1 MNKRLILKLS
11 GSVVMVEGALL
22 FAPLIVS
29 LLTRGGDWTA
39 FAMSIA
45 VSVAVGALLSRLKP
59 RDDTL
64 SAREGFAVVTL
75 SWLLVSFFGAL
86 PFYFTGAV
94 PSLLD
99 CVFET
104 VSGFTTTGATILTNI
119 EALPR
124 GLLFWRS
131 LTHWAGGMG
140 VLVLSLAILPKM
152 GGRSIYLMRAESSGP
167 STEKLVP
174 RVGKTAKILYQLYIA
189 MSAMLFLLLLLSGV
203 SVSDSLIH
211 TFGAAGTG
219 GFSNYNA
226 SVAQLNNPAAEII
239 LGVFMVLFGVNFAM
253 YYHVIHRN
261 WTTLRQASEWKLFL
275 AIVLASTLVVALNI
289 LPNPK
294 FQGHFGHA
302 LRASFFQVSS
312 IITTTGY
319 ATEDFNQWPQ
329 FSRAL
334 LVLLMMVGGC
344 AGSTAGGLKVIRV
357 QLLFKSVARDIRRT
371 VHPRS
376 INVIKLDGRAMDEK
390 LIAGVQ
396 GYFFA
401 AIMIVLLST
410 LALSINDF
418 DFETSFTAVVA
429 TFFNIGPG
437 LSLVGPSGNFA
448 IFTPLSKAVLTL
460 CMLMGRLEI
469 FPILMLAAPSAWEK

>member
-11 GSVVMVEGALL
+11 GSVVLVEGALL
-22 FAPLIVS
+22 FLPLIVS
-29 LLTRGGDWTA
+29 LAMRGGDWSA
-39 FAMSIA
+39 FALTIGIA
-45 VSVAVGALLSRLKP
+45 VAAGFALTKLRP

-75 SWLLVSFFGAL
+75 SWLIVSFIGAL
-86 PFYFTGAV
+86 PFYFYGAV
-94 PSLLD
+94 PSLVD
-99 CVFET
+99 CFFET
-104 VSGFTTTGATILTNI
+104 VSGFTTTGATILTNA
-119 EALPR
+119 EGLPR
-124 GLLFWRS
+124 GLLLWRS

-140 VLVLSLAILPKM
+140 VLVLSLAVIPKR

-174 RVGKTAKILYQLYIA
+174 RVGNTAKILYQLYIGL
-189 MSAMLFLLLLLSGV
+189 SLILFLVLLLAGV
-203 SVSDSLIH
+203 DWYDSLIH

-226 SVAQLNNPAAEII
+226 SVAALNNPAAEII
-239 LGVFMVLFGVNFAM
+239 LGGFMVLFGVNVAG

-261 WTTLRQASEWKLFL
+261 WTTLKQGSEWKLFL
-275 AIVLASTLVVALNI
+275 AIVMAATLLIAFNIAS
-289 LPNPK
+289 LPQ

-319 ATEDFNQWPQ
+319 ATEDFNLWPQ
-329 FSRAL
+329 FSR
-334 LVLLMMVGGC
+334 VLLLLLMTIGGC
-344 AGSTAGGLKVIRV
+344 AGSTAGGLKVIRI
-357 QLLFKSVARDIRRT
+357 QLLFKSMARDIRKT

-376 INVIKLDGRAMDEK
+376 VNVIKLDGRALDDK
-390 LIAGVQ
+390 LISGVQ

-401 AIMIVLLST
+401 AIMLILVAT
-410 LALSINDF
+410 LAVSMNGF

-437 LSLVGPSGNFA
+437 LGLVGPSGNFA
-448 IFTPLSKAVLTL
+448 FFNPLSKLVLAL
-460 CMLMGRLEI
+460 CMLLGRLEI
-469 FPILMLAAPSAWEK
+469 FPILMLTAPSAWRK

>member
-11 GSVVMVEGALL
+11 GSVLLVEGALL
-22 FAPLIVS
+22 IAPLIVS
-29 LLTRGGDWTA
+29 LLTRGGDWSA
-39 FAMSIA
+39 FAISIA
-45 VSVAVGALLSRLKP
+45 VAAAVGALLSQLRP

-86 PFYFTGAV
+86 PFYLAGAI

-104 VSGFTTTGATILTNI
+104 VSGFTTTGATILTNV
-119 EALPR
+119 EALPS

-140 VLVLSLAILPKM
+140 VLVLSLAIIPKM

-174 RVGKTAKILYQLYIA
+174 RVGNTAKILYQLYIG
-189 MSAMLFLLLLLSGV
+189 MSAILLIALLLSGV
-203 SVSDSLIH
+203 SLYDALIH

-226 SVAQLNNPAAEII
+226 SVAQLNNPAAEIV

-253 YYHVIHRN
+253 YYHVLHRN
-261 WTTLRQASEWKLFL
+261 WSTLKQASEWKLFL
-275 AIVLASTLVVALNI
+275 IIVAGATALIAVNI
-289 LPNPK
+289 LPDPK
-294 FQGHFGHA
+294 YHWHIGRA

-319 ATEDFNQWPQ
+319 ATEDFNAWPQ

-334 LVLLMMVGGC
+334 LLLLMMIGGC
-344 AGSTAGGLKVIRV
+344 AGSTAGGLKVIRI
-357 QLLFKSVARDIRRT
+357 QLLCKSVARDIRRT

-376 INVIKLDGRAMDEK
+376 VNVVKLDGRAIDEK
-390 LIAGVQ
+390 LITGVQ

-410 LALSINDF
+410 LAVSMNNF

-437 LSLVGPSGNFA
+437 LGLVGPTGNFA
-448 IFTPLSKAVLTL
+448 IFNPLSKAVLTL
-460 CMLMGRLEI
+460 CMLLGRLEI

>member
-1 MNKRLILKLS
+1 MNKRLIVKLA
-11 GSVVMVEGALL
+11 GSVLLVEAALL
-22 FAPLIVS
+22 FVPLIIS
-29 LLTRGGDWTA
+29 LVMHGNDWSA
-39 FAMSIA
+39 FALSIA
-45 VSVAVGALLSRLKP
+45 ITLAIGSGLSLVRP

-75 SWLLVSFFGAL
+75 SWLFVSFCGAL
-86 PFYFTGAV
+86 PFWLSGAI

-99 CVFET
+99 CFFET
-104 VSGFTTTGATILTNI
+104 VSGFTTTGATILTGI
-119 EALPR
+119 EHLPR
-124 GLLFWRS
+124 GLLLWRS

-174 RVGKTAKILYQLYIA
+174 RVGKTAKILYQLYIG
-189 MSAMLFLLLLLSGV
+189 MSLLLMAALLLCGV
-203 SVSDSLIH
+203 NWYDALIH

-226 SVAQLNNPAAEII
+226 SVAQLNNPAAEVV
-239 LGVFMVLFGVNFAM
+239 LGVFMVLFGVNFAI

-261 WTTLRQASEWKLFL
+261 WSTLKQGSEWKLFL
-275 AIVLASTLVVALNI
+275 GIVAASTLVIALDI
-289 LPNPK
+289 LSLAK
-294 FQGHFGHA
+294 FHGHFGHA
-302 LRASFFQVSS
+302 LRAAFFQVSS
-312 IITTTGY
+312 IVTTTGY
-319 ATEDFNQWPQ
+319 ATEDFNLWPQ
-329 FSRAL
+329 LSRVLL
-334 LVLLMMVGGC
+334 LVLMVIGGC
-344 AGSTAGGLKVIRV
+344 AGSTAGGLKVVRIQV
-357 QLLFKSVARDIRRT
+357 LFKSMARDIRKT

-376 INVIKLDGRAMDEK
+376 INVIKLEGRALDEK
-390 LIAGVQ
+390 LISGVQ

-401 AIMIVLLST
+401 AMMLIILST
-410 LALSINDF
+410 LAVSLDNF

-437 LSLVGPSGNFA
+437 LGMVGPAGNFA
-448 IFTPLSKAVLTL
+448 AFSPFSKGVLTL

>member
-11 GSVVMVEGALL
+11 GSVVVVEGALL
-22 FAPLIVS
+22 FLPLIVS
-29 LLTRGGDWTA
+29 LAMRGGDWSA
-39 FAMSIA
+39 FALTIGIA
-45 VSVAVGALLSRLKP
+45 VALGFALSRLRP

-64 SAREGFAVVTL
+64 SAREGYAVVTL
-75 SWLLVSFFGAL
+75 SWLFVSFIGAL
-86 PFYFTGAV
+86 PFFFSGAV

-99 CVFET
+99 CFFET
-104 VSGFTTTGATILTNI
+104 VSGFTTTGATILTNA
-119 EALPR
+119 EGLPR
-124 GLLFWRS
+124 GLLMWRS

-140 VLVLSLAILPKM
+140 VLVLSLAVIPKM

-174 RVGKTAKILYQLYIA
+174 RVGNTAKILYQLYIGL
-189 MSAMLFLLLLLSGV
+189 SLILFLVLLFVGV
-203 SVSDSLIH
+203 NWYDSLIH

-219 GFSNYNA
+219 GFSNYNG
-226 SVAQLNNPAAEII
+226 SVAALNNPAAEVI
-239 LGVFMVLFGVNFAM
+239 LGVFMVLFGVNFAI

-261 WTTLRQASEWKLFL
+261 WTALKQGSEWKLFL
-275 AIVLASTLVVALNI
+275 GIVLAATLCIAFNI
-289 LPNPK
+289 AGQPRYRND
-294 FQGHFGHA
+294 FGYA

-319 ATEDFNQWPQ
+319 ATEDFNLWPQ

-334 LVLLMMVGGC
+334 LLLLMTIGGC

-357 QLLFKSVARDIRRT
+357 QLLFKSMARDIRKT

-376 INVIKLDGRAMDEK
+376 INVIKLDGRALDDK
-390 LIAGVQ
+390 LISGVQ

-401 AIMIVLLST
+401 AMMIVMVAT
-410 LALSINDF
+410 LAVSANGF

-437 LSLVGPSGNFA
+437 LGLVGPSGNFA
-448 IFTPLSKAVLTL
+448 IFNPMSKLVLTL
-460 CMLMGRLEI
+460 CMLLGRLEI

>member
-11 GSVVMVEGALL
+11 GAVLLVEGALL
-22 FAPLIVS
+22 FMPLIVS
-29 LLTRGGDWTA
+29 LIYRSGDWSV
-39 FAMSIA
+39 FASSIA
-45 VSVAVGALLSRLKP
+45 ITVAVGALLSQLRP
-59 RDDTL
+59 RDDNL

-86 PFYFTGAV
+86 PFYFSGAV

-104 VSGFTTTGATILTNI
+104 VSGFTTTGATILTSV

-174 RVGKTAKILYQLYIA
+174 RVGNNAKILYRLYII
-189 MSAMLFLLLLLSGV
+189 MSLLLLGALLLCGLNWY
-203 SVSDSLIH
+203 DALIH
-211 TFGAAGTG
+211 MFGAAGTG

-226 SVAQLNNPAAEII
+226 SVAHLNNPAAELV
-239 LGVFMVLFGVNFAM
+239 LGTFMVLFGINFAM
-253 YYHVIHRN
+253 YYHVIQRN
-261 WTTLRQASEWKLFL
+261 WQALRQASEWKLFL
-275 AIVLASTLVVALNI
+275 GIVTAATLVIAVSI
-289 LPNPK
+289 SSLPT
-294 FQGHFGHA
+294 FAGHFGHA

-319 ATEDFNQWPQ
+319 ATEDFNLWPQ
-329 FSRAL
+329 FSRVL
-334 LVLLMMVGGC
+334 LLLLMMIGGC

-357 QLLFKSVARDIRRT
+357 QLLFKSMARDIRRT

-376 INVIKLDGRAMDEK
+376 VNVIKLDGRAVDEK
-390 LIAGVQ
+390 LISGVQ

-401 AIMIVLLST
+401 AILIIVLST
-410 LALSINDF
+410 LAVSLNGF
-418 DFETSFTAVVA
+418 DFESSLTAVVA

-437 LSLVGPSGNFA
+437 LGKVGPVGNFA
-448 IFTPLSKAVLTL
+448 SFNALSKSVLTL
-460 CMLMGRLEI
+460 CMLLGRLEI
-469 FPILMLAAPSAWEK
+469 FPILMLAVPSAWEK

>member
-1 MNKRLILKLS
+1 MNKRLILKLA
-11 GSVVMVEGALL
+11 GSVLLVEAALL
-22 FAPLIVS
+22 FAPLFIA
-29 LLTRGGDWTA
+29 LIMREGDWSA
-39 FAMSIA
+39 FALTIA
-45 VSVAVGALLSRLKP
+45 VTLAAGSALSMVRP

-75 SWLLVSFFGAL
+75 SWLFVSFCGAL
-86 PFYFTGAV
+86 PFYFSRAV
-94 PSLLD
+94 PSLVD

-104 VSGFTTTGATILTNI
+104 VSGFTTTGATILTNV
-119 EALPR
+119 ERLTK

-131 LTHWAGGMG
+131 MTHWAGGMG
-140 VLVLSLAILPKM
+140 VLVLSLAVLPKM

-174 RVGKTAKILYQLYIA
+174 RVGNTAKILYQLYIG
-189 MSAMLFLLLLLSGV
+189 MSLILLVALLLCGV
-203 SVSDSLIH
+203 NWYDSFIH

-226 SVAQLNNPAAEII
+226 SVAHLNNPAAEIV
-239 LGVFMVLFGVNFAM
+239 LGVFMVLFGVNFAI
-253 YYHVIHRN
+253 YYHLLHRN
-261 WTTLRQASEWKLFL
+261 WSALRQGSEWKLFL
-275 AIVLASTLVVALNI
+275 AIVLGSSLIVALDI
-289 LPNPK
+289 LGLPK
-294 FQGHFGHA
+294 FRGHFGHA
-302 LRASFFQVSS
+302 LRAAFFQVSS

-319 ATEDFNQWPQ
+319 ATEDFNLWPQ
-329 FSRAL
+329 LSRVLL
-334 LVLLMMVGGC
+334 LVLMAIGGC

-357 QLLFKSVARDIRRT
+357 QLLFKSMARDIRKT

-376 INVIKLDGRAMDEK
+376 VNVIKLDGRALDER
-390 LIAGVQ
+390 LISGVQ

-401 AIMIVLLST
+401 AVMIIMLAT
-410 LALSINDF
+410 LAVSFDNF

-437 LSLVGPSGNFA
+437 LGLVGPSGNFA
-448 IFTPLSKAVLTL
+448 LFSPVSKCVLTL